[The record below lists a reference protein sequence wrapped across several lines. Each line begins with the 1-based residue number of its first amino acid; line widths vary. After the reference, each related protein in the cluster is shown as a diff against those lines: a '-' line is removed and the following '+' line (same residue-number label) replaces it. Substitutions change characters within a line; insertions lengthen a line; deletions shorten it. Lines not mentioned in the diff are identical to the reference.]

1 MIIEMLILFA
11 HITITTTACASQCT
25 SVFLP
30 SYRNMVLNQS
40 ASIFALGYFQKV
52 NSKLMLG
59 VTIMGLISLMQNI
72 FIISRPELSF
82 KEKKGQ

>member
-30 SYRNMVLNQS
+30 SYRNTVLNQS
-40 ASIFALGYFQKV
+40 ASIFALGYFLKV

>member
-1 MIIEMLILFA
+1 
-11 HITITTTACASQCT
+11 
-25 SVFLP
+25 
-30 SYRNMVLNQS
+30 MVLNQS